1 MAQAMM
7 GKPQTTQTFS
17 RNFQKASQNSY
28 GDAELHRKSKI
39 INKIN
44 KSLKWGRN
52 GFQLRGK
59 TYTIDELTEFL
70 RNFYRKKRF
79 HLKPAFIMGTSKDEY
94 WKISGNGGHVKQK
107 KIDRVT
113 VTLNKLNDSFVM
125 TDKGFTFGEKDYD
138 TIDELRSFLQKMNE
152 KVGVSLKLGLVEE
165 TSGDNISEDSS
176 TEQSSIGETT
186 SDDNSESSDE
196 ENHFDK
202 KLNNISGEFSRFSCS
217 IYDKDFKSKNYLS
230 AHTRRVHSDTK
241 HNCKNCGRKFTR
253 KDTLN
258 EHMSSFHPHD
268 K

>member
-1 MAQAMM
+1 MAN
-7 GKPQTTQTFS
+7 PQVVQTLL
-17 RNFQKASQNSY
+17 RNYQKTNQISY
-28 GDAELHRKSKI
+28 GDAEQDRKTKI
-39 INKIN
+39 INKVN

-52 GFQLRGK
+52 GFQSRGK
-59 TYTIDELTEFL
+59 SCTIDEVTEFL
-70 RNFYRKKRF
+70 RNFFRKKRF

-165 TSGDNISEDSS
+165 TSGYNSSEDSS

-202 KLNNISGEFSRFSCS
+202 KLNDISGESSRFSCS
-217 IYDKDFKSKNYLS
+217 ICGKDFKSSNYLS

-241 HNCKNCGRKFTR
+241 HNCKNCDRKFKR

-258 EHMSSFHPHD
+258 EHM
-268 K
+268 